1 MYKILIVDDEARIRN
16 GLSNIIEWEVYGIE
30 IAGLAADGMKAYLEI
45 KSNHPDIV
53 LVDISMPNMTGLELI
68 ELCSHM
74 EVSPKFIILSGYNDF
89 EYVQKAIKL
98 GAVDYLLKPVDQD
111 ELIHAVSSCVK
122 LLDEDRAHQRQF
134 QESCQALR
142 NDLLMRIL
150 HNQIDLHEFREKSH
164 VVNLSLYCSRM
175 RVGVLALIPD
185 SDNASVPLMQAVQ
198 ICQDI
203 CSSLCPC
210 YVVADV
216 NTNIAVIFKAS
227 DQSITEEAFHNI
239 LAECS
244 KSISEHFG
252 YRVLFSVGR
261 DANHINGLPAS
272 YTDCISKLEK
282 KMILGD
288 VLEDKLSKSPENHS
302 SNYRDFL
309 TCLESGKEEEI
320 SSTLHACCR
329 SFLPQKEETDINFFK
344 YQLIDL
350 VTYVLRSQYPSAYF
364 LPELE
369 EKKKQAFNIIRS
381 TDSILKLEEKL
392 TAFFIS
398 LTEKNPELPEEANYP
413 HIIQYVLAKIRSDYS
428 DNSLSLKTVAAQLDV
443 NPAYLGREFTLVTGE
458 YFSDFLNRTRITKAI
473 HLLNTTSL
481 KTGKIAEAVGF
492 TNSSYFFT
500 VFKKITGKN
509 PGDYR
514 VSNK

>member
-30 IAGLAADGMKAYLEI
+30 VAGLSSDGMKAYLEI
-45 KSNHPDIV
+45 KSSHPDIV

-89 EYVQKAIKL
+89 EYVRKAIKL

-111 ELIHAVSSCVK
+111 ELIHAVSTCVK
-122 LLDEDRAHQRQF
+122 LLDENQAHQRQF
-134 QESCQALR
+134 QESRLTLR

-175 RVGVLALIPD
+175 RVGVLTLIPG
-185 SDNASVPLMQAVQ
+185 SDNASVPIMQAVG

-210 YVVADV
+210 YIVADV
-216 NTNIAVIFKAS
+216 NTNIAIIFKAS
-227 DQSITEEAFHNI
+227 EHPITEEVFHNI
-239 LAECS
+239 LLECS
-244 KSISEHFG
+244 ENISEHFDC
-252 YRVLFSVGR
+252 RVFFSVGR
-261 DANHINGLPAS
+261 EANHINGLPAS

-282 KMILGD
+282 KLILGD
-288 VLEDKLSKSPENHS
+288 ILEDKLSKNKEIHS
-302 SNYRDFL
+302 ANYQDFL
-309 TCLESGKEEEI
+309 TCLSSGKKEDI
-320 SSTLHACCR
+320 SSTLHAYCR
-329 SFLPQKEETDINFFK
+329 SFLPQKEDTDINLFK

-350 VTYVLRSQYPSAYF
+350 VTYVLRAQYPSAYF

-369 EKKKQAFNIIRS
+369 QKKQQAFNIIRS

-392 TAFFIS
+392 TVFFIS
-398 LTEKNPELPEEANYP
+398 LTEKNPEFPEEANYP
-413 HIIQYVLAKIRSDYS
+413 NIIQHVLAKVRSEYS
-428 DNSLSLKTVAAQLDV
+428 DNSLSLKTIAAQLDV
-443 NPAYLGREFTLVTGE
+443 NPAYLGREFTLATGE
-458 YFSDFLNRTRITKAI
+458 YFSDFLNRTRIRRAI
-473 HLLNTTSL
+473 HLLSTTSQ

-514 VSNK
+514 TPYK